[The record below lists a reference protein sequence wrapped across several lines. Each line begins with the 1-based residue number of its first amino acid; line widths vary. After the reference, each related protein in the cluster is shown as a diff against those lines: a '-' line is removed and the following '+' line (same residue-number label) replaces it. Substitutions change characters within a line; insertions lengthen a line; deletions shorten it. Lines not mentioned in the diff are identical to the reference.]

1 LEDLAGIVKVVQS
14 ATRRSVEIVGNLK
27 SFSRVPTEPIPS
39 DLHGGLC
46 ETLSLLRHRLRHGG
60 IEVVERFGELPQ
72 VTCRA
77 GEINQ
82 VFMNLLTNAI
92 QAVSENHAEG
102 GGRIEVV
109 TEAGPAEVTVAI
121 TDNGP
126 GVPRQLRKRIFDPF
140 FTTKLRGHGT
150 GLGLSISS

>member
-1 LEDLAGIVKVVQS
+1 
-14 ATRRSVEIVGNLK
+14 
-27 SFSRVPTEPIPS
+27 
-39 DLHGGLC
+39 
-46 ETLSLLRHRLRHGG
+46 
-60 IEVVERFGELPQ
+60 
-72 VTCRA
+72 A

-102 GGRIEVV
+102 GGRSEVV

-121 TDNGP
+121 TDNGH

-140 FTTKLRGHGT
+140 FTTQLRGHGT
-150 GLGLSISS
+150 GLGLSISSEIVRRHGGSLTLEECDTGARFVCRLPIEPPSTRGRSAPKRGESGRSARP